1 MTKRTKRTLVLVA
14 VLALV
19 VGGYLLWDA
28 SAARAQSLTS
38 GGLVRADGQTGPT
51 GGASDAAGVTEEA
64 AAA

>member
-38 GGLVRADGQTGPT
+38 DGQTGPT